1 MSLKCPRTR
10 LVWGNLSS
18 VVGGVGGPMTLHGGV
33 TLAVFVVRQSTSG
46 EGDAEVDVD
55 SACEDAAWRAC

>member
-1 MSLKCPRTR
+1 
-10 LVWGNLSS
+10 VWGNLSS